1 MLKSQRRVG
10 GGTQRARDNKDGK
23 LRIWFTEKIN
33 NIEIKKSGINVIV
46 RAKREGK

>member
-1 MLKSQRRVG
+1 M
-10 GGTQRARDNKDGK
+10 QRARDNKDGK
-23 LRIWFTEKIN
+23 LRIWFTEQIN